1 MKKLKNISLAFLI
14 IFTIIIVGVCGFY
27 NFMLT
32 PVSDKKDIV
41 EIEIPNNTSIK
52 GIAKILKDNNL
63 IRDDRIFL
71 IYVKIFE
78 VNDMKAGYY
87 DLREN
92 MGLKEI
98 VETLQEGSKKN
109 PNEIRVTFQEGINMR
124 EVAKII
130 SSNTNNSYDDVIAKT
145 TDSVYLDSLIE
156 KYWFIFR

>member
-41 EIEIPNNTSIK
+41 EIEIPNNTYIK

-71 IYVKIFE
+71 IYVKIMICL
-78 VNDMKAGYY
+78 V
-87 DLREN
+87 
-92 MGLKEI
+92 
-98 VETLQEGSKKN
+98 
-109 PNEIRVTFQEGINMR
+109 
-124 EVAKII
+124 
-130 SSNTNNSYDDVIAKT
+130 
-145 TDSVYLDSLIE
+145 
-156 KYWFIFR
+156 